1 MLEGLRE
8 ADRSSV
14 GGIEGSGHEQCGRD
28 CGKRT
33 GAMWEGLR
41 EADRNRVERIKGS
54 GQEQCKW
61 D

>member
-1 MLEGLRE
+1 MWKGLWE

-33 GAMWEGLR
+33 EAVWEGLR
-41 EADRNRVERIKGS
+41 EADMSSVEGIVGS
-54 GQEQCKW
+54 GQKQCGR